1 MAVPVLTSL
10 DPNAAVIGGPDLD
23 LSALGSGF
31 DANSVIVFNGGE
43 EPTTFVAEN
52 ELTTTVKPST
62 AGTAGAFAVL
72 VRNLEGDSEALDF
85 TFEEDAGEGGGEGE
99 GEGEGEEL
107 TTVWNLTDI
116 DLRISRG
123 PVIPAH
129 GYARVR
135 RWEVHQL
142 TDIVKGWLAS
152 EALSLTDPADLPP
165 PPARKKPVM
174 PTAPSLSPLDR
185 RGKAPA
191 GPVRGETEPAGD
203 IVPAAGEAA
212 S

>member
-10 DPNAAVIGGPDLD
+10 DPNAAAHRRSRFRIVGARERLRREHGDRLERRRRADDVRRRERGRRRSSSRRPPGRPAHSRSWFAIPRASASRSTSRSRKTRGRGRGRGRDRGTDDGLEPDRYRLQ
-23 LSALGSGF
+23 
-31 DANSVIVFNGGE
+31 
-43 EPTTFVAEN
+43 
-52 ELTTTVKPST
+52 
-62 AGTAGAFAVL
+62 
-72 VRNLEGDSEALDF
+72 
-85 TFEEDAGEGGGEGE
+85 
-99 GEGEGEEL
+99 
-107 TTVWNLTDI
+107 
-116 DLRISRG
+116 ISRG

-165 PPARKKPVM
+165 PPARKRPVM

-185 RGKAPA
+185 RAKAPA
-191 GPVRGETEPAGD
+191 EPVRGETEPEGD
-203 IVPAAGEAA
+203 VVPAAGEAA